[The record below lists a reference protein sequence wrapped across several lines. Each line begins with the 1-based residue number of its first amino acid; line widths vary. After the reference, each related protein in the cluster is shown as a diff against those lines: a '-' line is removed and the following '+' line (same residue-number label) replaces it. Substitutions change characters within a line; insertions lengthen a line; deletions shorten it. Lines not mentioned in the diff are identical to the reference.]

1 MNVLLGITGGIAAYK
16 TPDLLRRLRERGATV
31 RVVMTASASE
41 FVTPTSLQAVSGEPV
56 RSSLWDHEAEAAL
69 GHIELARW
77 ADLVL
82 VAPATAEFLSRLA
95 NGGASDLLS
104 TLCLATTAPIAV
116 APAMNH
122 VMWSNAAVQANR
134 ATLEERG
141 VHILGPGVGEQAC
154 GETGP
159 GRMLDVPELADRALS
174 IVEPTGALA
183 GRTVLLTAGPTREPV
198 DPVRYL
204 TNRSSGKMGY
214 ALAAAARSAGA
225 RVILVSGPVGLPTP
239 GGVERVDVETADQM
253 FDAVMAQ
260 VGDADVFIASAAVA
274 DYRPAERATNKIK
287 KHSDYDSI
295 ALEKN
300 REVQETRAIVEH
312 ARGMERPLV
321 ALAERIRNHLAGVA
335 VVAREEIVLPPVF
348 IDRIHPRHDLH
359 IRAREIPGKGIP
371 RRADAELALRQVAE
385 LDSRFQRE
393 SESTMAMVRIDTVAV
408 KLARATRRDDKGFAL
423 QENEAEVVALLVA
436 VQSDHPAHALGFA
449 AAFLDDANATAP
461 RQDAR
466 AERERFLEEHLDH
479 ELGRARPA
487 TRGPSR
493 LVMVGLVTQ
502 DRAPVVE
509 RQGQAQ
515 VLQTANGV
523 DRPHRLDIGRG
534 KVHRAARAQSLRI
547 LDEVVALVV
556 GAGRIERL
564 LVRARTGGGPRKQ
577 ARARDQHVDTAPVQF
592 DNRPHARRPTAQ
604 DERFAPINRNV
615 DPVDLEGL
623 FRRRFAAHG
632 RHVETSEAIKDLL
645 RDGLNA
651 VGRGIGE
658 CHGAAI
664 YFPLR

>member
-56 RSSLWDHEAEAAL
+56 RSSLWDHEAEAAM

-300 REVQETRAIVEH
+300 RDIVASVAALPDRPFTVGFAAETEKLRDHAMQKLTKKKLDMIVANTVGEQ
-312 ARGMERPLV
+312 RGFDQDDNTVDVYWPGGERKFG
-321 ALAERIRNHLAGVA
+321 RMT
-335 VVAREEIVLPPVF
+335 
-348 IDRIHPRHDLH
+348 
-359 IRAREIPGKGIP
+359 KT
-371 RRADAELALRQVAE
+371 ELAL
-385 LDSRFQRE
+385 
-393 SESTMAMVRIDTVAV
+393 
-408 KLARATRRDDKGFAL
+408 
-423 QENEAEVVALLVA
+423 
-436 VQSDHPAHALGFA
+436 
-449 AAFLDDANATAP
+449 
-461 RQDAR
+461 
-466 AERERFLEEHLDH
+466 
-479 ELGRARPA
+479 
-487 TRGPSR
+487 
-493 LVMVGLVTQ
+493 
-502 DRAPVVE
+502 
-509 RQGQAQ
+509 
-515 VLQTANGV
+515 
-523 DRPHRLDIGRG
+523 
-534 KVHRAARAQSLRI
+534 
-547 LDEVVALVV
+547 ALVDIIALRMAAV
-556 GAGRIERL
+556 SSLSLIHER
-564 LVRARTGGGPRKQ
+564 R
-577 ARARDQHVDTAPVQF
+577 
-592 DNRPHARRPTAQ
+592 
-604 DERFAPINRNV
+604 
-615 DPVDLEGL
+615 
-623 FRRRFAAHG
+623 
-632 RHVETSEAIKDLL
+632 
-645 RDGLNA
+645 
-651 VGRGIGE
+651 
-658 CHGAAI
+658 
-664 YFPLR
+664 